1 MRKDSQP
8 AELDSASVCKNVTL
22 RFVSHLYGSYSD
34 MMGRGG
40 GGRRAPS
47 CGAVISIFLCVQSKE
62 ARGKECGGA
71 HYCWCRLQIGF

>member
-8 AELDSASVCKNVTL
+8 AELDSASVCKNATL

-40 GGRRAPS
+40 GGREGGSELWRSDINISLRA
-47 CGAVISIFLCVQSKE
+47 I
-62 ARGKECGGA
+62 
-71 HYCWCRLQIGF
+71 